1 MLYLHYVDYG
11 TSKVRQWQ
19 VLDVLAAEFAVPK
32 PAVKAVECDIH
43 VGAKQINN
51 L

>member
-1 MLYLHYVDYG
+1 
-11 TSKVRQWQ
+11 
-19 VLDVLAAEFAVPK
+19 VLDVLAAEFAVPI
-32 PAVKAVECDIH
+32 PAVKAVEYNIH